1 MNPVKMPTW
10 FIPHGA
16 GPCFFM
22 DWSPPDTW
30 SAMEDFLRKLPNT
43 LPERPRGIVM
53 ISAHWVEEVVQVTSG
68 IQPKLIYDYAGFP
81 EHTYALQYPA
91 KGDPELANRIVSLL
105 NAQEISAKL
114 NPVRGF
120 DHGMFIPLMLMFP
133 DADIPVVQ
141 VSLQSNLNPQKHL
154 EIGAAI
160 AGLRNEGIL
169 IIGSGMSFHHMR
181 GYGDPRYTPIS
192 EQFDQ
197 WLSHTIE
204 SPPDIRS
211 QGLANWERA
220 PSARQ
225 CHPDQEEEHLLPLMV
240 VAGAADMDQGK
251 RVFTDRVLETTISA
265 YFFSSFE

>member
-1 MNPVKMPTW
+1 
-10 FIPHGA
+10 
-16 GPCFFM
+16 
-22 DWSPPDTW
+22 
-30 SAMEDFLRKLPNT
+30 
-43 LPERPRGIVM
+43 M

-68 IQPKLIYDYAGFP
+68 VWPKLIYDYKGFP

-91 KGDPELANRIVSLL
+91 KGDPELANRILGLL
-105 NAQEISAKL
+105 NDQDIPAKL

-133 DADIPVVQ
+133 NADIPVVQ
-141 VSLQSNLNPQKHL
+141 ISLHSNLDPQKHI
-154 EIGAAI
+154 EIGEAI
-160 AGLRNEGIL
+160 VGLRNEGIL

-181 GYGDPRYTPIS
+181 TYGNPRYTPIS

-211 QGLANWERA
+211 QRLANWEHA

-225 CHPDQEEEHLLPLMV
+225 CHPHQEEEHLLPLMV
-240 VAGAADMDQGK
+240 VAGAADIDQGK
-251 RVFTDRVLETTISA
+251 RVFTDRVLETSISA
-265 YFFSSFE
+265 YCFSSFESIGYS